1 MDPRWLN
8 LLLFLAVLVACAIA
22 FALLLPIVW
31 KHFKGAR
38 GGWGALARAYA
49 TTEKPTGETWRRQSI
64 VVGLILYRFCVTV
77 GIDRSG
83 LYLAVMTPLRLL
95 RQPPLLIPWN
105 AFQSVEPARLFW
117 RRAALISLGDP
128 RVGTLT
134 VPMDLYDR
142 VRRYLPKPLASFGAT
157 GG

>member
-1 MDPRWLN
+1 
-8 LLLFLAVLVACAIA
+8 
-22 FALLLPIVW
+22 
-31 KHFKGAR
+31 
-38 GGWGALARAYA
+38 
-49 TTEKPTGETWRRQSI
+49 
-64 VVGLILYRFCVTV
+64 V

>member
-64 VVGLILYRFCVTV
+64 VAGLILYRF
-77 GIDRSG
+77 
-83 LYLAVMTPLRLL
+83 
-95 RQPPLLIPWN
+95 
-105 AFQSVEPARLFW
+105 
-117 RRAALISLGDP
+117 
-128 RVGTLT
+128 
-134 VPMDLYDR
+134 
-142 VRRYLPKPLASFGAT
+142 
-157 GG
+157 

>member
-1 MDPRWLN
+1 
-8 LLLFLAVLVACAIA
+8 VLHC
-22 FALLLPIVW
+22 FPLLLPIVW
-31 KHFKGAR
+31 EHFKGAR

-64 VVGLILYRFCVTV
+64 VAGLILYRFCVTV
-77 GIDRSG
+77 GIDRPG

-134 VPMDLYDR
+134 LPMELYAR
-142 VRRYLPKPLASFGAT
+142 IRRYLPEPLASIGAT